1 MVFNTFKPP
10 VRTGVKIGIFPIPIA
25 HWSGVG
31 IFKQKRENPV
41 DIGMAGQS
49 ALPIHKNVRYS
60 VYYKEDIKQVFQ
72 NKPKLEI
79 LLICT
84 PELCT
89 VFTRHFASN
98 TEGREV
104 HDLQMHFWKVL
115 AR

>member
-1 MVFNTFKPP
+1 
-10 VRTGVKIGIFPIPIA
+10 
-25 HWSGVG
+25 
-31 IFKQKRENPV
+31 
-41 DIGMAGQS
+41 MAGQS
-49 ALPIHKNVRYS
+49 ALPIQKNVRYS

-84 PELCT
+84 PELRT
-89 VFTRHFASN
+89 AFSRHFASN

>member
-1 MVFNTFKPP
+1 MAP
-10 VRTGVKIGIFPIPIA
+10 VRTGVKIGIFPLPIA
-25 HWSGVG
+25 YWSGVG
-31 IFKQKRENPV
+31 IFKQKRENPD

-84 PELCT
+84 PELRT
-89 VFTRHFASN
+89 VFT
-98 TEGREV
+98 
-104 HDLQMHFWKVL
+104 
-115 AR
+115 